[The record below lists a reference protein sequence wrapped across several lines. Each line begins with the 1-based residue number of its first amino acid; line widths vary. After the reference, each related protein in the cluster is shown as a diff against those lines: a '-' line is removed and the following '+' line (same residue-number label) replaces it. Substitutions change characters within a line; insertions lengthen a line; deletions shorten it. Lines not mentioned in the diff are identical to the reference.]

1 MSNDQS
7 KNKSNKKDN
16 KSKRK
21 VTPDYISHCV
31 IKYYDDESL
40 KKK

>member
-1 MSNDQS
+1 MNKKPIPKKQPH
-7 KNKSNKKDN
+7 KNK

-31 IKYYDDESL
+31 IKYHEP
-40 KKK
+40 KK